1 MKRAPLRSIW
11 LVVAAVS
18 CTDKA
23 PARPGV
29 DIGDAALS
37 LLDVSE
43 DDHGPAST
51 DRGAATD
58 RGTATDTATPTDNGS
73 DAGAPTD
80 HGAPTADVAVTADA
94 PVVDAM
100 AVDSGAVDSGTV
112 DSGPQDS
119 GAQDTGAVDSGA
131 TDSGATDSGA
141 CAPGLASCGP
151 VGGPVE
157 CADLRV
163 STLHCGACGAHCC
176 GISDRCV
183 AGVCTSRCP
192 TLQESCPVVSP
203 VDAGCVATRCVDV
216 SVDDLNCGACGVVC
230 ADGTG
235 CVSGRCL

>member
-58 RGTATDTATPTDNGS
+58 RGTATDTAAPTDNGS

-80 HGAPTADVAVTADA
+80 HGAPTTDVAVTADA

-100 AVDSGAVDSGTV
+100 AVDSGGPVDSGAVDSGAV
-112 DSGPQDS
+112 DSG
-119 GAQDTGAVDSGA
+119 ADSGA
-131 TDSGATDSGA
+131 TDSGSGV

>member
-1 MKRAPLRSIW
+1 MNRAPLRSIW

-37 LLDVSE
+37 LLDVIE
-43 DDHGPAST
+43 DDRGPAST
-51 DRGAATD
+51 DRGALTD

-80 HGAPTADVAVTADA
+80 RGAPTADVAVTADA

-100 AVDSGAVDSGTV
+100 AADSGVLVDSGAT
-112 DSGPQDS
+112 
-119 GAQDTGAVDSGA
+119 DTGSVDSGA
-131 TDSGATDSGA
+131 TDSGSGA

-151 VGGPVE
+151 AGGPVE

-176 GISDRCV
+176 GTSDRCV

-192 TLQESCPVVSP
+192 TLQESCPAVSP

>member
-1 MKRAPLRSIW
+1 MNRAPLRSIW
-11 LVVAAVS
+11 LAVAAVS

-37 LLDVSE
+37 LLDVRE
-43 DDHGPAST
+43 DDLGPAST
-51 DRGAATD
+51 DRGAPTD
-58 RGTATDTATPTDNGS
+58 RGTATDAATPTDHGS
-73 DAGAPTD
+73 DAGASTD
-80 HGAPTADVAVTADA
+80 HGAPTADV
-94 PVVDAM
+94 PV
-100 AVDSGAVDSGTV
+100 TV
-112 DSGPQDS
+112 DSVVLD
-119 GAQDTGAVDSGA
+119 ALATDSGA

-141 CAPGLASCGP
+141 TDSGATDSGATDSGVCAPGLASCGP

-176 GISDRCV
+176 GTSDRCV

-203 VDAGCVATRCVDV
+203 SDAGCVATRCVDV